1 MKNWIMNFIADERGA
16 ETTEV
21 AITGVVVAG
30 GAITGFNNLKTKIG
44 DKQTEIVNALDGT
57 ESGAPGTT

>member
-16 ETTEV
+16 ETTEL

-30 GAITGFNNLKTKIG
+30 GAVTGFTQLKTKIG
-44 DKQTEIVNALDGT
+44 EKQDEVLEKLDDST
-57 ESGAPGTT
+57 AN

>member
-16 ETTEV
+16 ETTEL

-30 GAITGFNNLKTKIG
+30 GAVTGFTQLKTKIG
-44 DKQTEIVNALDGT
+44 EKQTEVLDKLDDST
-57 ESGAPGTT
+57 AN

>member
-16 ETTEV
+16 ESTEL

-30 GAITGFNNLKTKIG
+30 GAVTGFTSLKTKLG
-44 DKQTEIVNALDGT
+44 EKQTELLDKLDDSVA
-57 ESGAPGTT
+57 E

>member
-16 ETTEV
+16 ETTEL

-30 GAITGFNNLKTKIG
+30 GAVTGFTSLKTKIG
-44 DKQTEIVNALDGT
+44 EKQTEVLEKLDDST
-57 ESGAPGTT
+57 AN

>member
-16 ETTEV
+16 ETTEL

-30 GAITGFNNLKTKIG
+30 GAVTGFTQLKTKIG
-44 DKQTEIVNALDGT
+44 EKQDEVLAKLDDST
-57 ESGAPGTT
+57 AN

>member
-16 ETTEV
+16 ETTEL

-30 GAITGFNNLKTKIG
+30 GAVTGFTQLKTKIG
-44 DKQTEIVNALDGT
+44 EKQTEVLDKLDDST
-57 ESGAPGTT
+57 AS